1 MPINKPGVFSAHIA
15 YNESDEGKAHCVVM
29 ANGEQLHQMFF
40 AIADLHSSII
50 PPILGGIF
58 AAMDKEQPG
67 FAELMNQTISNF
79 KPKSNE
85 PTN

>member
-1 MPINKPGVFSAHIA
+1 MPLNKPGVFSAHVVYDGEQPI
-15 YNESDEGKAHCVVM
+15 AHCVIM
-29 ANGEQLHQMFF
+29 ANGEQIRQMLQG
-40 AIADLHSSII
+40 IAENHSEVV
-50 PPILGGIF
+50 PHILNGIF

-85 PTN
+85 